1 MIRERLKF
9 FWTKNPLDLLNR
21 RKLIDDKIKLEHQI
35 ENLREENSAI
45 DKEIDINWNKA
56 KETKSPADELAFAEI
71 ITTLSKRR
79 ANNLQKI
86 SKNSTR
92 LRTVEDFINK
102 IEERKRK
109 SSLDPLTQGSQAEID
124 ELTEK
129 IKMYEEEKRL
139 KDITLV
145 EKIDHKDPEIDDD
158 VKDTWQAIK
167 ATKEKETYKIQI
179 PEKQITKEQ
188 KDLE

>member
-9 FWTKNPLDLLNR
+9 FWTKNPLDLLNLQ
-21 RKLIDDKIKLEHQI
+21 KLIDDKIKLEYQI
-35 ENLREENSAI
+35 ENLRKENSAI

-79 ANNLQKI
+79 ANNLKKI
-86 SKNSTR
+86 SENSTR
-92 LRTVEDFINK
+92 VRTFEDFINK

-129 IKMYEEEKRL
+129 IKMYEEEKRQ
-139 KDITLV
+139 KDRTLV
-145 EKIDHKDPEIDDD
+145 EQIDHKDSEIDDD

-167 ATKEKETYKIQI
+167 ATKEKETYKVLI
-179 PEKQITKEQ
+179 PEKQTFKEQ